1 MAGFRLD
8 EMDQVVQESEGKINF
23 LKLQDDGWYAKVRFM
38 YGPNEAIEGMTVHNV
53 AEYVGSK
60 LPKYV
65 PCLRGVGQ
73 PLDTCPLCKAGN
85 KTVAQFFIPVYVIS
99 IVSNL
104 RGVQQEEP
112 VGQVMLFQKGTTFGG
127 ALKSVVRQAQNNN
140 KPIVSCVFNLVRN
153 GKNGDQKTT
162 YSVELVGTDDTTI
175 EQLPPKPQVLGSYI
189 LPNKTAEQMINDYI
203 NAADGVATTQ
213 NTQVQQQTT
222 PVQQAV
228 VQSATT
234 PRTLNMNTFA
244 GNTVVGGNNFNQAPV
259 QQPQIGGNMSGNV
272 PF

>member
-1 MAGFRLD
+1 M
-8 EMDQVVQESEGKINF
+8 
-23 LKLQDDGWYAKVRFM
+23 
-38 YGPNEAIEGMTVHNV
+38 
-53 AEYVGSK
+53 
-60 LPKYV
+60 
-65 PCLRGVGQ
+65 
-73 PLDTCPLCKAGN
+73 
-85 KTVAQFFIPVYVIS
+85 
-99 IVSNL
+99 
-104 RGVQQEEP
+104 
-112 VGQVMLFQKGTTFGG
+112 
-127 ALKSVVRQAQNNN
+127 
-140 KPIVSCVFNLVRN
+140 VRN

-228 VQSATT
+228 AQSATT

>member
-8 EMDQVVQESEGKINF
+8 EMDQVVQESDGKINF

-38 YGPNEAIEGMTVHNV
+38 YGPGESIEGKTVHNV

-65 PCLRGVGQ
+65 PCLREIGQ
-73 PLDTCPLCKAGN
+73 PLDVCPLCKAGS
-85 KTVAQFFIPVYVIS
+85 KIVAQFFIPVYVIS

-104 RGVQQEEP
+104 RGVEQEQP

-127 ALKSVVRQAQNNN
+127 ALKSVVRQAEAQK

-162 YSVELVGTDDTTI
+162 YSVELIGVDDTTL
-175 EQLPPKPQVLGSYI
+175 EMLPPRPQITGSYI
-189 LPNKTAEQMINDYI
+189 LPNVTAEQMVEKYL
-203 NAADGVATTQ
+203 NAADGIQTPQAQ
-213 NTQVQQQTT
+213 AIPEQQV
-222 PVQQAV
+222 VQ
-228 VQSATT
+228 QSATT

-244 GNTVVGGNNFNQAPV
+244 GNTVMGPNNFNQAPV
-259 QQPQIGGNMSGNV
+259 QQPQIGNNMNGNV